1 MDYYVVLGIAEDA
14 DEATVRSA
22 FARSRAA
29 TTRMSALAPPLL
41 NSSGLAKRTRHWRI
55 PNAVAATIGNC
66 GRLVS
71 NRSSL
76 EM

>member
-14 DEATVRSA
+14 DEETVRSA
-22 FARSRAA
+22 FRALRAA

-41 NSSGLAKRTRHWRI
+41 NSSGLARARRWRI

-76 EM
+76 ER